1 MTDAGWHNADAHLS
15 SALMELLQAF
25 PVKMMPSFLINAPFW
40 VRASYSFVTSM
51 TGGPILSAAL
61 PGHVPPH
68 CLPHFLGGS
77 IQWTDEVASARLT
90 ACIQKLPE
98 AGRFS
103 NAVGGKA
110 LTSGGPADVVATP
123 SNQRPPPMWY
133 AGRTTPIDTCRKAI
147 KTGKNGDFLIRVT
160 PDGTTAILMV
170 KDKSDIAEFPI
181 DIASGKFIC
190 GKVEHKNLEH
200 VVANLSRIPV
210 MNPKT
215 KRTVQLNRA
224 ANFGR
229 LAFDPLAAAPQL
241 MRPKAQPD
249 IEKPRLITIS
259 RTSPTEM
266 LGLKV
271 YTLTDGSRGN
281 RVGAIIPEKAASRS
295 KGLMLNDVIME
306 VDEKKCLDSTHDQV
320 MGLLKRAGQ
329 VLTMKV
335 VSPAGVPLKTE
346 EEKEAAKN
354 AAAAA
359 AAKVAAVQAV
369 QAVQAGSLPP
379 LPNSPAKA
387 VRSRPAQQK
396 RQPPPPWYAGK
407 TTPLATCIKM
417 VKSGKTGC
425 FLIRVGGDSKRA
437 FLMVNDD
444 KEVAEF
450 VIDLEG
456 GKFEFGGRPHKNLEE
471 IVENL
476 KVAAI
481 RGLSGRP
488 ITLTKPATMP
498 TRKKKKGTKAAEAAK
513 QQGYASAVPS
523 QRDAAKGTAPTL
535 TSAQGAD
542 RVEEAPPP
550 VPSRAAKPSSST
562 AVRADAFDEHVRE
575 LRGDGAV
582 AALFDQIQVE
592 AQANPGTY
600 DNAKAAENK
609 TKNRYDTDDHFV
621 FFFWFRNSRTLMGC
635 TDLP

>member
-1 MTDAGWHNADAHLS
+1 MEPRETVVSERSRLVRVVQNWSRTGPDWFETGPVGAPNGSLEKFQNTPYNYTVCSDIPCRKIFLARDSMRSTQGRSLYVYDAD
-15 SALMELLQAF
+15 QA
-25 PVKMMPSFLINAPFW
+25 PWTYATNYVITAICLGG
-40 VRASYSFVTSM
+40 VASY
-51 TGGPILSAAL
+51 L
-61 PGHVPPH
+61 
-68 CLPHFLGGS
+68 
-77 IQWTDEVASARLT
+77 
-90 ACIQKLPE
+90 
-98 AGRFS
+98 
-103 NAVGGKA
+103 
-110 LTSGGPADVVATP
+110 
-123 SNQRPPPMWY
+123 
-133 AGRTTPIDTCRKAI
+133 
-147 KTGKNGDFLIRVT
+147 
-160 PDGTTAILMV
+160 
-170 KDKSDIAEFPI
+170 
-181 DIASGKFIC
+181 
-190 GKVEHKNLEH
+190 
-200 VVANLSRIPV
+200 
-210 MNPKT
+210 
-215 KRTVQLNRA
+215 
-224 ANFGR
+224 
-229 LAFDPLAAAPQL
+229 L

-306 VDEKKCLDSTHDQV
+306 VDEKKCLDLTHDQV

-359 AAKVAAVQAV
+359 AAKVA
-369 QAVQAGSLPP
+369 AVQAGSLPP

-562 AVRADAFDEHVRE
+562 AVSADAFDEHVRE

-621 FFFWFRNSRTLMGC
+621 FFCWFRNSRTLMGC